1 MVEVIVGLTNVS
13 TDSSF
18 VKTNVLTMNKLQASH
33 DHINNL
39 QTPKHQHIQLQKKT
53 M

>member
-13 TDSSF
+13 TNLAF
-18 VKTNVLTMNKLQASH
+18 VKANALTMNKPQASH

-39 QTPKHQHIQLQKKT
+39 QTPSHQHIQLQKKT